1 MVPSLEV
8 VSDMSLSAPG
18 MISFGG
24 FGRSDVSG
32 GVELLCGKS
41 STTGDREVGGTEISG
56 GASRVVVKL
65 ESESVIASLPRL
77 GDARGGEAPPTS
89 ADLDVE
95 ASSPLLLAPNDVSKP
110 PKGTGGYLDLDPPA
124 GGTELPLFF

>member
-1 MVPSLEV
+1 
-8 VSDMSLSAPG
+8 

-32 GVELLCGKS
+32 GVVLLCGKS

-95 ASSPLLLAPNDVSKP
+95 ASSPLLFAPNDVSKP
-110 PKGTGGYLDLDPPA
+110 PKGTGGYLDLDRRREA
-124 GGTELPLFF
+124 QSFLSFSELQGHHLTSWDLHRL